1 MNGSQVFTHL
11 HIIVSVV
18 VMLAGFYTVMTHGNL
33 FKKMLGLAVFQT
45 SVLLLYISFG
55 VVKGGKPP
63 IFEEGVTLYMNPLPH
78 VLMLTAIVVGVATL
92 AVGLAMIV
100 RIKESYGTIEEDE
113 IMAEDRLQDKHT
125 KARLD
130 ELS

>member
-1 MNGSQVFTHL
+1 MFAHL
-11 HIIVSVV
+11 NIGVSVV

-33 FKKMLGLAVFQT
+33 VKKMLGLAVFQT

-63 IFEEGVTLYMNPLPH
+63 IFEEGITLYMNPVPH

-92 AVGLAMIV
+92 AVGLAMV
-100 RIKESYGTIEEDE
+100 TRIKEAYGTIEEDE
-113 IMAEDRLQDKHT
+113 IMASDLAGDHVTRERMQCYDR
-125 KARLD
+125 
-130 ELS
+130 